1 MEEGWAL
8 MDAKS
13 RLGRADYRRARQR
26 PRSVMGA
33 AGGGAKTLK
42 RTCARDAAVFQKL
55 LRKPLTLGTH
65 KYS

>member
-1 MEEGWAL
+1 

-33 AGGGAKTLK
+33 AGGAKTLK
-42 RTCARDAAVFQKL
+42 RTCAREAAVFQKL